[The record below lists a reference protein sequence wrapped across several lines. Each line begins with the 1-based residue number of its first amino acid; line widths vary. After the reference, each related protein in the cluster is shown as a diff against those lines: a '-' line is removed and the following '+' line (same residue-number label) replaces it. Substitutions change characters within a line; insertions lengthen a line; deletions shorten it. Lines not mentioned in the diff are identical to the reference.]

1 LSTDW
6 PDDDREQ
13 VKRARDAAEALFKPR
28 PQVAR
33 AETPLAAPSAPSSSE
48 QLAPRTPRV
57 IAIPAMT
64 PLRDQKVE
72 TPAMAEPIMAEP
84 AMAGRKPRSVTTKR
98 RAPKIPVS
106 EFARIRTLAEYGMTL
121 EQLAENYGV
130 SVREIESIVGTAVDG
145 GGSPAL
151 AAE

>member
-6 PDDDREQ
+6 PHDDREQ

-72 TPAMAEPIMAEP
+72 TPAMAEP
-84 AMAGRKPRSVTTKR
+84 AMARPKPRRVTARR